1 MEKVKD
7 KSNNLSKYFKGID
20 LKGRV
25 SVLETAKTLL
35 EVQKE
40 NDALLTDTPAPR
52 MEAEKEGLA

>member
-1 MEKVKD
+1 MGKVKD

-40 NDALLTDTPAPR
+40 NDALLADAPAPPN
-52 MEAEKEGLA
+52 EAEKEGLA